1 MTALKAQRHYLQ
13 GLCLQRVLT
22 PVTSDSSPV
31 VSQSLVNINERSAV
45 KERARGDVRSVLRVR
60 SKQRRLGTSHQR
72 QCLQVQS
79 KIGRKYS
86 VYNARPRIFF
96 LSAIRRPKPEAS
108 NSHTRPSIKVFSR
121 TGLRLDTFQGISS
134 FPTKKRKL
142 SVV

>member
-60 SKQRRLGTSHQR
+60 SK
-72 QCLQVQS
+72 
-79 KIGRKYS
+79 
-86 VYNARPRIFF
+86 
-96 LSAIRRPKPEAS
+96 
-108 NSHTRPSIKVFSR
+108 
-121 TGLRLDTFQGISS
+121 
-134 FPTKKRKL
+134 
-142 SVV
+142 